1 MVATNFS
8 ELDTLF
14 KEIHRF
20 HNSMAHAP
28 LNELEYDVLMDKLK
42 LYYSSLKNYP
52 NISDKKASIPEI
64 IPVMK
69 TEIIY
74 ETKPEII
81 PKPQPEIIPDPKPEI
96 IPETKP
102 EIIPTK
108 EPEIIPTKEPEII
121 PIIEPE
127 IIPIIEPEI
136 QEPIS
141 PTMPPGTIIQEVKK
155 SSYSHSNLLLDT
167 SSKNNNS
174 SSREIKNIIDINTR
188 IGLIKFFFKGSLE
201 AYHNELSHI
210 NHAENY
216 EDAMVKFE
224 SLCAKYENPLN
235 SEPAKIL
242 AHLIKKV
249 FN

>member
-20 HNSMAHAP
+20 HNSMALAP

-52 NISDKKASIPEI
+52 NISNKKASIPEI

-74 ETKPEII
+74 ESKPEII
-81 PKPQPEIIPDPKPEI
+81 PKTQPEIIPDPKPEI
-96 IPETKP
+96 IPEPKPEIIPETKP
-102 EIIPTK
+102 EIIPETK
-108 EPEIIPTKEPEII
+108 PEII
-121 PIIEPE
+121 PIK
-127 IIPIIEPEI
+127 EPEI
-136 QEPIS
+136 QEPIP
-141 PTMPPGTIIQEVKK
+141 PTMPPGTIVLEAKK
-155 SSYSHSNLLLDT
+155 SSYSHSNLLQDI

-188 IGLIKFFFKGSLE
+188 FGLVQFFFKGSLE

-216 EDAMVKFE
+216 EDAIVKFE
-224 SLCAKYENPLN
+224 ALCAKYENPLN
-235 SEPAKIL
+235 SEQAKIL
-242 AHLIKKV
+242 AQLIKKV
-249 FN
+249 FT